1 MTQITLD
8 STQAQILLQAHGLVR
23 VCGPDGDLLGVI
35 APPIKD
41 KAGSESGSG
50 DFTDEDIEEAKR
62 RRDAPGP
69 RYTTKEVLEHLRAL
83 RPEVE

>member
-8 STQAQILLQAHGLVR
+8 TAQAQILLQAHGLVR
-23 VCGPDGDLLGVI
+23 VCGPGGDLLGVI
-35 APPIKD
+35 TPATKD
-41 KAGSESGSG
+41 KAASESGG
-50 DFTDEDIEEAKR
+50 YDFTDEDIEEAKR